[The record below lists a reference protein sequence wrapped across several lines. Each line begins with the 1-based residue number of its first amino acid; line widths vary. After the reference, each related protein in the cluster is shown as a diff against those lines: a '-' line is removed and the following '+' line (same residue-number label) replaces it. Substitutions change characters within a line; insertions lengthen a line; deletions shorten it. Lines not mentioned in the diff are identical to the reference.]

1 MLNKS
6 SQLISMDSIQQNL
19 FVSFFKGLPEKPAT
33 TVRFFN
39 RIEYYTLHGSDA
51 VFTAKEFFK
60 SSAVIK
66 YIGSGKDN
74 LESLILN
81 KAQFE
86 GFVRELLLVK
96 HYRVEV
102 YSKPN
107 KAANNSWTLE
117 FKGSPG
123 NLSQFEDLLFTNS
136 DQVTGSGIIAVRPAT
151 DHKSKIVGVAL
162 VDTTENTFS
171 VCEFADDDYYS
182 NLEGLVVQHTPREC
196 LLPSENLT
204 DVETV
209 KKIIERSGLLVT
221 CRKRSEFNRDDT
233 TQDLNRLIKFEE
245 GQQQSVNSLPESK
258 FTTAISALGAIIRY
272 LELCNDGE
280 NFGQFKLQ
288 LLDHSRFVH
297 LDSAAV
303 AALSLLPQPGHSA
316 ARHHSVLGLL
326 DHCRTQQGHRLM
338 AQWVKQ
344 PLRDLAVITERHD
357 VVEALTQDT
366 ELRQALTEDHLRR
379 IPDLQVLANRLQRK
393 KASMQDCYRIYQ
405 ALKRFPLLVETLQ
418 ENENQTLHALITSP
432 MKDLFT
438 DTEKLLEMIEST
450 LDLSLVD
457 KGEFLIKADFDD
469 DLKELRY
476 KMDSYEEDIKK
487 TLNKA
492 ARDLSLEAG
501 KTIKL
506 ESNSQYGYFFR
517 VTLKEEKV
525 IRNVKGYTELDA
537 NKSGLRFRS
546 SELTD
551 LNNDYQQARDE
562 YTKQQEAIVTEVISV
577 AAGYS
582 HTLQSLSH
590 LIAQL
595 DVLTSLALVAVSA
608 PVPYVRPVMH
618 PSGTG
623 VLSLK
628 QARHPCLEMQ
638 ESVSYIANDVHFKQG
653 ECTFYMVTGPNMGG
667 KSTYIRSAGVVALM
681 AHIGSLVP
689 CESAEI
695 SVLDSI
701 LARVG
706 ASDSQV
712 KGMSTFMVE
721 MVETASIIRTATSNS
736 LVIIDELGR
745 GTSTFEGC
753 GIAWAIAEH
762 LAVTAKSFTLFA
774 THFHELTRLSESVE
788 TLANLHVTAVTE
800 QDSLTLLYQVRPG
813 ACDQSFGIHVAHMA
827 KFPQQVIQDAKR
839 KLSELED
846 YQSLIVAEND
856 MKKRKIIQ
864 EGEKI
869 MEEMIEECKTLAK
882 QNLLDSDLEAAVLKL
897 KEEAMARNNPYI
909 TALLSK

>member
-1 MLNKS
+1 MSKS
-6 SQLISMDSIQQNL
+6 SQLCNMDSYEQSVFL
-19 FVSFFKGLPEKPAT
+19 SFFKRFPEKPST

-39 RIEYYTLHGSDA
+39 RIDYYTLHGSNA
-51 VFTAKEFFK
+51 VYAAKEFFK
-60 SSAVIK
+60 NSAVIK
-66 YIGSGKDN
+66 YIGSDTEK

-96 HYRVEV
+96 QYRVEV
-102 YSKPN
+102 YTKSSTASN
-107 KAANNSWTLE
+107 DSWQLE

-123 NLSQFEDLLFTNS
+123 NLYQFEDLLFTNS
-136 DQVTGSGIIAVRPAT
+136 DQVAGSGIIAVRPST
-151 DHKSKIVGVAL
+151 DHQSKVVGVAM
-162 VDTTENTFS
+162 VDTIENTFS

-182 NLEGLVVQHTPREC
+182 NLESLVVQLTLREC
-196 LLPSENLT
+196 LLPSDNIA
-204 DVETV
+204 DVETI
-209 KKIIERSGLLVT
+209 KKVIERSGLLVT

-233 TQDLNRLIKFEE
+233 TQDLNRLIMFEE

-258 FTTAISALGAIIRY
+258 FTTALSALGAIIRY

-316 ARHHSVLGLL
+316 AKHHSVLGLL

-344 PLRDLAVITERHD
+344 PLRDLAAINERHD
-357 VVEALTQDT
+357 IVNTIANDT
-366 ELRQALTEDHLRR
+366 GLRQALTEENLRH
-379 IPDLQVLANRLQRK
+379 IPDLQVLSNRLQRK

-405 ALKRFPLLVETLQ
+405 ALKKFPFLLETLGE
-418 ENENQTLHALITSP
+418 ENVTIHSVFFQPMQAL
-432 MKDLFT
+432 
-438 DTEKLLEMIEST
+438 LLDMQNLQEMIEST
-450 LDLSLVD
+450 LDFSLVD
-457 KGEFLIKADFDD
+457 KGEFLIKPEFDD

-476 KMDSYEEDIKK
+476 KMDGYEEDIRK

-492 ARDLSLEAG
+492 ARDLSLEPG

-517 VTLKEEKV
+517 VTLKDEKV

-537 NKSGLRFRS
+537 NKSGVRFRS
-546 SELTD
+546 NELTD

-562 YTKQQEAIVTEVISV
+562 YTKQQEAIVAEVISV

-582 HTLQSLSH
+582 QTLQSLGH
-590 LIAQL
+590 LVAQL
-595 DVLTSLALVAVSA
+595 DVLTSLAMVAVSA

-618 PSGTG
+618 AKDTG
-623 VLSLK
+623 ILSLK

-638 ESVSYIANDVHFKQG
+638 EAVSYIANDVHFKQG
-653 ECTFYMVTGPNMGG
+653 ECTFCMVTGPNMGG
-667 KSTYIRSAGVVALM
+667 KSTFIRSIGVVALL
-681 AHIGSLVP
+681 AHIGSFVP
-689 CESAEI
+689 CEFAEI

-721 MVETASIIRTATSNS
+721 MVETASIIRIATSNS

-762 LAVTAKSFTLFA
+762 LAVTSKSFTLFA
-774 THFHELTRLSESVE
+774 THFHELTRLSESVK

-800 QDSLTLLYQVRPG
+800 QDTLTLLYQVRPG
-813 ACDQSFGIHVAHMA
+813 ACDQSFGIHIAQMA
-827 KFPQQVIQDAKR
+827 RFPQSVIQDAKR

-846 YQSLIVAEND
+846 HQSLIIAEND
-856 MKKRKIIQ
+856 EKKRKIIQ
-864 EGEKI
+864 DGEKI
-869 MEEMIEECKTLAK
+869 MEEIIEECKKLEK
-882 QNLLDSDLEAAVLKL
+882 QNLVDSDIAAAISKL
-897 KEEAMARNNPYI
+897 KKEALSRNNPYI
-909 TALLSK
+909 NALLAKA